1 MSLRDRRLLWA
12 GGLVIVLFSTAL
24 AVGWQRQQESQ
35 NERHVAQSLDY
46 GDWVRQSERHP
57 HDAAHQGL
65 HVFKP
70 VPPLA
75 ALDPGIDPY
84 VGSTIWLQAH
94 RQSEM
99 KFRPAQDATGV
110 QRFGNLSPAWVLQ
123 VLGPLLVIVL
133 GFNAFAGERELGTL
147 RQTLSLGVPP
157 GVLLWGKGLALL
169 ASIALLLG
177 VPSGIAA
184 GVVLAG
190 AAPGER
196 LDAAVRLTWLA
207 GAYLLYL
214 GAIVALVL
222 AVSARA
228 RTSRSA
234 IVTLLTIWIVGV
246 MLAPRVVSD
255 VSRKV
260 YPSPTRTT
268 FNADL
273 DGEIGA
279 NAERV
284 WFETFGVKTQ
294 WGPDLP
300 LSKWGQA
307 LRVDDQA
314 GYGVMDRHFNALWDT
329 YALQQRAQEW
339 SGLIFPTLALRAF
352 SMAVAGTDFVHHRRF
367 ATAAEAHRRV
377 MQDTM
382 SEDLVEH
389 ADPLG
394 DQHFSYR
401 AGRELWR
408 RVPEFTYAAPPVSR
422 AVREGIRG
430 LAILGV
436 FFAAAVSLAH
446 ACVHRRM
453 AP

>member
-1 MSLRDRRLLWA
+1 ML
-12 GGLVIVLFSTAL
+12 VLFSTAL
-24 AVGWQRQQESQ
+24 AVGWQRQRDEPDRARTS
-35 NERHVAQSLDY
+35 AQALDY

-110 QRFGNLSPAWVLQ
+110 QRFGDLSPAWVLQ

-133 GFNAFAGERELGTL
+133 GFNAFAGEREQGTL
-147 RQTLSLGVPP
+147 RQTLSLGRVAARAAVGQGAGAP
-157 GVLLWGKGLALL
+157 V
-169 ASIALLLG
+169 ASTG
-177 VPSGIAA
+177 AA
-184 GVVLAG
+184 ARRPVRDRGRLVLAG

-196 LDAAVRLTWLA
+196 LDAAVQADVAR
-207 GAYLLYL
+207 GSYLLYL

-234 IVTLLTIWIVGV
+234 IVTLLTLWIVGV

-255 VSRKV
+255 LSRKV

-300 LSKWGQA
+300 LNKWGQA

-422 AVREGIRG
+422 AVREGIRS